1 MQNLLKRSSIR
12 DSIVVQLVQV
22 YLIYQSSQ
30 CKMNVST
37 KLSNISVNE
46 KVKIV
51 V

>member
-12 DSIVVQLVQV
+12 GSIVVQLVQV

-30 CKMNVST
+30 SKMNVST